1 MRKAY
6 CENTKCK
13 HWKSGNNCGSTVKIG
28 FDGKCQSFEKG
39 IIYYFDLV
47 WDSLKNKNYID
58 MVELQLNPDLRI
70 GLYYVMD
77 CFGLDCCEAEWGTCR
92 MIMLKDKEN
101 GEVLNT
107 AQIGDLYEMDM
118 DKLKQH
124 FDNLMNG
131 IMPQPKENISQTSE
145 SIKEHDYG
153 WLSPT
158 GDFTPSPFG
167 THEESAQTICENQ
180 NFMDEY
186 SVWREESEDHY
197 LMRDFLIEAK
207 GYALI
212 HDPTGQNCY
221 LVTNM
226 KNLTKKQKE
235 FLYGYF
241 IDMGDRFKAEQFLEE

>member
-6 CENTKCK
+6 CENTKCR
-13 HWKSGNNCGSTVKIG
+13 HWNGKNNCGTTIKIG
-28 FDGKCQSFEKG
+28 SDGKCQSFEKG
-39 IIYYFDLV
+39 IVYYFSLV
-47 WDSLKNKNYID
+47 LDSLMSKNYID

-77 CFGLDCCEAEWGTCR
+77 CFGLCFSEYEWGTCR
-92 MIMLKDKEN
+92 MLMLKDMEN
-101 GEVLNT
+101 GESLN
-107 AQIGDLYEMDM
+107 AEQIVDREMDM

-186 SVWREESEDHY
+186 SVWRQESEDHY
-197 LMRDFLIEAK
+197 LTRDFLIEAK